1 MASRVASL
9 VVGPLAQRSEHAPM
23 HAHALASPLSRT
35 RHEKRRARR
44 LRRGGQASWWA
55 SVVAGKRRGG
65 QAYYEPQEL
74 RMTQYLMPEGDSPQP
89 TTSTSWSMSFA
100 VLGVLL
106 GSMYTPSF
114 SAMLE
119 LNE

>member
-1 MASRVASL
+1 MEGRLWRAECKLGIGPVSSALRACAHACARSHLFASRERVTRSGALGPGVA
-9 VVGPLAQRSEHAPM
+9 A
-23 HAHALASPLSRT
+23 
-35 RHEKRRARR
+35 RAWR
-44 LRRGGQASWWA
+44 LG
-55 SVVAGKRRGG
+55 RGG

-89 TTSTSWSMSFA
+89 TTSTSWSMSSA

-114 SAMLE
+114 SAILE

>member
-1 MASRVASL
+1 MRTL
-9 VVGPLAQRSEHAPM
+9 
-23 HAHALASPLSRT
+23 SPLPSRELVT
-35 RHEKRRARR
+35 RSGALGGSGEAGK
-44 LRRGGQASWWA
+44 RRGGQASWRA

>member
-1 MASRVASL
+1 MASRMQAWYWARQLS
-9 VVGPLAQRSEHAPM
+9 AQSMRPCM
-23 HAHALASPLSRT
+23 RTLSPLRLSRA
-35 RHEKRRARR
+35 RHEKRRARAG
-44 LRRGGQASWWA
+44 RGGSG
-55 SVVAGKRRGG
+55 VAARAWRLGRGG

-89 TTSTSWSMSFA
+89 TTSTSWSMSSA

-114 SAMLE
+114 SAILE